1 MSFKPFSPEQFADL
15 DARFGVLYPYT
26 PAPRPRPSYLPPL
39 AGDAAAFPPDP
50 PYSLVFR
57 ACVGGEWDNIMG
69 QANDPKQK
77 ARAPRN
83 LALATIVGV
92 SLDGVVTIVDT
103 ANTDTRQA
111 QKPVREAFEALLRRP
126 GCVGIPEAVADALAE
141 HNGVVGDA
149 AEKG

>member
-26 PAPRPRPSYLPPL
+26 PAPRPRPSYLPALP
-39 AGDAAAFPPDP
+39 AGSVPEP

-57 ACVGGEWDNIMG
+57 PCVGGEWDNIMG

-92 SLDGVVTIVDT
+92 SVDGVVTIVDT
-103 ANTDTRQA
+103 ANTDARQA
-111 QKPVREAFEALLRRP
+111 QKPAREAFEALLRRP